1 MFAARNNF
9 LTPVSVGGSYTL
21 GLSDPLLTFG
31 GQNAAWNQQ
40 TIDISS
46 YGGATVRFVMY
57 YQTTTS
63 FRADI
68 QLDDVNID
76 GTLYTF
82 ASGSEGWQTTTV
94 DQEISG
100 VITPYTSA
108 SFSTVATGTAGNRW
122 NRDSGGTPSG
132 STGLTI
138 DHTSG
143 TTSGYYLYAETSVT
157 HPFGYWLRSPEVT
170 LSGSPTLSFWE
181 ARYGSEM
188 GTATVYLD
196 VIS

>member
-9 LTPVSVGGSYTL
+9 LTPASVGGSYTL
-21 GLSDPLLTFG
+21 GLSDSLLTFG
-31 GQNAAWNQQ
+31 GENAAWNQQ
-40 TIDISS
+40 TINISS

-82 ASGSEGWQTTTV
+82 EGDSNGWQTTTV

-108 SFSTVATGTAGNRW
+108 SFSSVPTGTAGARW
-122 NRDSGGTPSG
+122 NRDSAGTGSSG
-132 STGLTI
+132 TGLTT
-138 DHTSG
+138 DHTLG
-143 TTSGYYLYAETSVT
+143 TTAGYYLYAETSVT
-157 HPFGYWLRSPEVT
+157 HPAGYWLTSPEVT

-181 ARYGSEM
+181 ARSGAQM

>member
-9 LTPVSVGGSYTL
+9 LTSASVGGSYTL

-31 GQNAAWNQQ
+31 GQNSVWNQQ

-57 YQTTTS
+57 YQTTNS
-63 FRADI
+63 FTADL

-82 ASGSEGWQTTTV
+82 ESGEEGWETTTT
-94 DQEISG
+94 DQEVNG

-108 SFSTVATGTAGNRW
+108 SFSSVVTISSGTRW
-122 NRDSGGTPSG
+122 NRDNGGTPSS
-132 STGLTI
+132 STGLTT
-138 DHTSG
+138 DHTLG
-143 TTSGYYLYAETSVT
+143 TTAGYYLYVETSVT
-157 HPFGYWLRSPEVT
+157 HPAGYWLRSPEVT

-181 ARYGSEM
+181 ARAGAAM

>member
-9 LTPVSVGGSYTL
+9 LTPASVGGSYTL
-21 GLSDPLLTFG
+21 GLSDSLLTFG
-31 GQNAAWNQQ
+31 GQNAVWNEQ

-57 YQTTTS
+57 YQTTTT
-63 FRADI
+63 FTADL

-82 ASGSEGWQTTTV
+82 ESGSEGWQTTTV

-100 VITPYTSA
+100 VINPYTSA
-108 SFSTVATGTAGNRW
+108 SFSSVVVSGAGYRW
-122 NRDSGGTPSG
+122 NRDSAGTGSGG
-132 STGLTI
+132 TGLTT
-138 DHTSG
+138 DHTLG
-143 TTSGYYLYAETSVT
+143 TTAGYYLYAETSVT
-157 HPFGYWLRSPEVT
+157 HPAGYWLRSPEVT

-181 ARYGSEM
+181 ARYGAAM

>member
-9 LTPVSVGGSYTL
+9 LTPASVGGSYTL

-31 GQNAAWNQQ
+31 GQNSVWNQQ

-57 YQTTTS
+57 YQTTNS
-63 FRADI
+63 FTADL

-82 ASGSEGWQTTTV
+82 ESGSEGWETTTV
-94 DQEISG
+94 DQESSG
-100 VITPYTSA
+100 VINPYTSA
-108 SFSTVATGTAGNRW
+108 SFSSVPTGAGTLRW
-122 NRDSGGTPSG
+122 NRDSGGTGSSG
-132 STGLTI
+132 TGLTI
-138 DHTSG
+138 DHTLG
-143 TTSGYYLYAETSVT
+143 TTAGYYLYAETSVT

-170 LSGSPTLSFWE
+170 LSNSPTLSFWE
-181 ARYGSEM
+181 ARYGAAM

>member
-9 LTPVSVGGSYTL
+9 LTPASVGGNYTL
-21 GLSDPLLTFG
+21 GLSDSLLTFG
-31 GQNAAWNQQ
+31 GENAVWNEQ

-63 FRADI
+63 FRADL
-68 QLDDVNID
+68 QLDDINID

-82 ASGSEGWQTTTV
+82 ESGVDGWETTTA
-94 DQEISG
+94 DQESGG

-108 SFSTVATGTAGNRW
+108 SFSTVATSSFGTKW
-122 NRDSGGTPSG
+122 NRDAGGTPSG
-132 STGLTI
+132 STGLTT
-138 DHTSG
+138 DHTLG
-143 TTSGYYLYAETSVT
+143 TTSGYYLYVETSVT
-157 HPFGYWLRSPEVT
+157 HPCGYWLRSPEVT

-181 ARYGSEM
+181 ARYGAQM
-188 GTATVYLD
+188 GTAEVYLD

>member
-9 LTPVSVGGSYTL
+9 LTPASVGGPYTL

-31 GQNAAWNQQ
+31 GQNATWNQQ

-57 YQTTTS
+57 YQTTVSYT
-63 FRADI
+63 ADL

-82 ASGSEGWQTTTV
+82 ESGSEGWETTVV
-94 DQEISG
+94 DQESGG
-100 VITPYTSA
+100 VINPYTSA
-108 SFSTVATGTAGNRW
+108 SFYSVLTGGNTLRW
-122 NRDSGGTPSG
+122 NRDNGGTGSSG
-132 STGLTI
+132 TGLTT
-138 DHTSG
+138 DHTLG
-143 TTSGYYLYAETSVT
+143 TTAGYYLYAETSVT

-181 ARYGSEM
+181 ARYGLEM

>member
-9 LTPVSVGGSYTL
+9 LTSASVGGSYTL

-31 GQNAAWNQQ
+31 GQNSVWNQQ

-57 YQTTTS
+57 YQTTNS
-63 FRADI
+63 FTADL

-82 ASGSEGWQTTTV
+82 ESGEEGWETTTT
-94 DQEISG
+94 DQEVNG

-108 SFSTVATGTAGNRW
+108 SFSSVVTISSGTRW
-122 NRDSGGTPSG
+122 NRDNGGTPSS
-132 STGLTI
+132 STGLTT
-138 DHTSG
+138 DHTLG
-143 TTSGYYLYAETSVT
+143 TTAGYYLYVETSVT
-157 HPFGYWLRSPEVT
+157 HPAGYWLRSPEVT

-181 ARYGSEM
+181 ARYGAAM